1 MSYIF
6 DSSVVIE
13 NMILKFIKQ
22 NNFSIPI
29 SKLCDYERALAE
41 KLKGTEYYAGFSY
54 MDIVDFTEAYP
65 YLVGPIKDN
74 QLLIHSSDDRNNFI
88 HRLTRYFRIG
98 VRSQVIRAIEDVCA
112 DLGGTII

>member
-29 SKLCDYERALAE
+29 
-41 KLKGTEYYAGFSY
+41 
-54 MDIVDFTEAYP
+54 
-65 YLVGPIKDN
+65 KDN
-74 QLLIHSSDDRNNFI
+74 QLLIPSSDDRNNFI

-112 DLGGTII
+112 MC

>member
-29 SKLCDYERALAE
+29 
-41 KLKGTEYYAGFSY
+41 
-54 MDIVDFTEAYP
+54 
-65 YLVGPIKDN
+65 KDN
-74 QLLIHSSDDRNNFI
+74 QLLIPSSDDRNNFI

-98 VRSQVIRAIEDVCA
+98 VCSQVIRAIEDVCA
-112 DLGGTII
+112 MC

>member
-29 SKLCDYERALAE
+29 
-41 KLKGTEYYAGFSY
+41 
-54 MDIVDFTEAYP
+54 
-65 YLVGPIKDN
+65 KDN
-74 QLLIHSSDDRNNFI
+74 QLLIPSSDDRNNFI

-98 VRSQVIRAIEDVCA
+98 VRSKVIRAIEDVCA
-112 DLGGTII
+112 MC

>member
-22 NNFSIPI
+22 NNFSI
-29 SKLCDYERALAE
+29 
-41 KLKGTEYYAGFSY
+41 T
-54 MDIVDFTEAYP
+54 
-65 YLVGPIKDN
+65 IKDN
-74 QLLIHSSDDRNNFI
+74 QLLIPSSDDRNNFI

-112 DLGGTII
+112 MC

>member
-29 SKLCDYERALAE
+29 
-41 KLKGTEYYAGFSY
+41 
-54 MDIVDFTEAYP
+54 
-65 YLVGPIKDN
+65 KDN
-74 QLLIHSSDDRNNFI
+74 QLLIPSSDDRNNFI
-88 HRLTRYFRIG
+88 HRLIRYFRIG

-112 DLGGTII
+112 MC

>member
-29 SKLCDYERALAE
+29 
-41 KLKGTEYYAGFSY
+41 
-54 MDIVDFTEAYP
+54 
-65 YLVGPIKDN
+65 KDN
-74 QLLIHSSDDRNNFI
+74 QLLIPSSDDRNNFI

-98 VRSQVIRAIEDVCA
+98 VRSQVIRDIEDVCA
-112 DLGGTII
+112 MC

>member
-13 NMILKFIKQ
+13 NLILKFIKQ

-29 SKLCDYERALAE
+29 
-41 KLKGTEYYAGFSY
+41 
-54 MDIVDFTEAYP
+54 
-65 YLVGPIKDN
+65 KDN
-74 QLLIHSSDDRNNFI
+74 QLLIPSSDDRNNFI

-112 DLGGTII
+112 MC

>member
-13 NMILKFIKQ
+13 NMILIFIKQ

-29 SKLCDYERALAE
+29 
-41 KLKGTEYYAGFSY
+41 
-54 MDIVDFTEAYP
+54 
-65 YLVGPIKDN
+65 KDN
-74 QLLIHSSDDRNNFI
+74 QLLIPSSDDRNNFI

-112 DLGGTII
+112 MC

>member
-29 SKLCDYERALAE
+29 
-41 KLKGTEYYAGFSY
+41 
-54 MDIVDFTEAYP
+54 
-65 YLVGPIKDN
+65 KDN
-74 QLLIHSSDDRNNFI
+74 QLLIPSSDDRNNFI
-88 HRLTRYFRIG
+88 HQLTRYFRIG

-112 DLGGTII
+112 MC

>member
-29 SKLCDYERALAE
+29 
-41 KLKGTEYYAGFSY
+41 
-54 MDIVDFTEAYP
+54 
-65 YLVGPIKDN
+65 KDN
-74 QLLIHSSDDRNNFI
+74 QLLIPSSDDRNNFI

-98 VRSQVIRAIEDVCA
+98 VRSQVIRAIEYVCA
-112 DLGGTII
+112 MC

>member
-6 DSSVVIE
+6 DSIVVIE

-29 SKLCDYERALAE
+29 
-41 KLKGTEYYAGFSY
+41 
-54 MDIVDFTEAYP
+54 
-65 YLVGPIKDN
+65 KDN
-74 QLLIHSSDDRNNFI
+74 QLLIPSSDDRNNFI

-112 DLGGTII
+112 MC

>member
-29 SKLCDYERALAE
+29 
-41 KLKGTEYYAGFSY
+41 
-54 MDIVDFTEAYP
+54 
-65 YLVGPIKDN
+65 KDN
-74 QLLIHSSDDRNNFI
+74 QLLIPSSDDHNNFI

-112 DLGGTII
+112 MC

>member
-29 SKLCDYERALAE
+29 
-41 KLKGTEYYAGFSY
+41 
-54 MDIVDFTEAYP
+54 
-65 YLVGPIKDN
+65 KDN
-74 QLLIHSSDDRNNFI
+74 QLLIPSSDDRNNFI
-88 HRLTRYFRIG
+88 HRLTRFFRIG

-112 DLGGTII
+112 MC

>member
-29 SKLCDYERALAE
+29 
-41 KLKGTEYYAGFSY
+41 
-54 MDIVDFTEAYP
+54 
-65 YLVGPIKDN
+65 KDN
-74 QLLIHSSDDRNNFI
+74 QLLITSSDDRNNFI

-112 DLGGTII
+112 MC

>member
-29 SKLCDYERALAE
+29 
-41 KLKGTEYYAGFSY
+41 
-54 MDIVDFTEAYP
+54 
-65 YLVGPIKDN
+65 KDN
-74 QLLIHSSDDRNNFI
+74 QLLIPSSDDRNNFI
-88 HRLTRYFRIG
+88 HRLTRYFRIR

-112 DLGGTII
+112 MC

>member
-29 SKLCDYERALAE
+29 
-41 KLKGTEYYAGFSY
+41 
-54 MDIVDFTEAYP
+54 
-65 YLVGPIKDN
+65 KDN
-74 QLLIHSSDDRNNFI
+74 QLLIPSSDDRNNFI

-98 VRSQVIRAIEDVCA
+98 VRSQVIHAIEDVCA
-112 DLGGTII
+112 MC

>member
-29 SKLCDYERALAE
+29 
-41 KLKGTEYYAGFSY
+41 
-54 MDIVDFTEAYP
+54 
-65 YLVGPIKDN
+65 KDN
-74 QLLIHSSDDRNNFI
+74 QLLIPNSDDRNNFI

-112 DLGGTII
+112 MC

>member
-1 MSYIF
+1 MSYIV
-6 DSSVVIE
+6 DSSIVIG
-13 NMILKFIKQ
+13 NMILESVKQ

-29 SKLCDYERALAE
+29 RELCDHERALAE
-41 KLKGTEYYAGFSY
+41 KLKGTEYYTGFSY
-54 MDIVDFTEAYP
+54 MDIVDFTKAYP
-65 YLVGPIKDN
+65 YLAGPIKDN

-112 DLGGTII
+112 TH

>member
-29 SKLCDYERALAE
+29 
-41 KLKGTEYYAGFSY
+41 
-54 MDIVDFTEAYP
+54 
-65 YLVGPIKDN
+65 KDN
-74 QLLIHSSDDRNNFI
+74 QLLIPSSDDRNNFI

-112 DLGGTII
+112 MR

>member
-29 SKLCDYERALAE
+29 
-41 KLKGTEYYAGFSY
+41 
-54 MDIVDFTEAYP
+54 
-65 YLVGPIKDN
+65 KDN
-74 QLLIHSSDDRNNFI
+74 QLLIPSSDDRNNFI

-98 VRSQVIRAIEDVCA
+98 VRSQVIRAIEDDCA
-112 DLGGTII
+112 MC

>member
-29 SKLCDYERALAE
+29 
-41 KLKGTEYYAGFSY
+41 
-54 MDIVDFTEAYP
+54 
-65 YLVGPIKDN
+65 KDN
-74 QLLIHSSDDRNNFI
+74 QLLIPSSDDRNNFI
-88 HRLTRYFRIG
+88 HRLTRYLRIG

-112 DLGGTII
+112 MC

>member
-6 DSSVVIE
+6 DNSVVIE

-29 SKLCDYERALAE
+29 
-41 KLKGTEYYAGFSY
+41 
-54 MDIVDFTEAYP
+54 
-65 YLVGPIKDN
+65 KDN
-74 QLLIHSSDDRNNFI
+74 QLLIPSSDDRNNFI

-112 DLGGTII
+112 MC

>member
-29 SKLCDYERALAE
+29 
-41 KLKGTEYYAGFSY
+41 
-54 MDIVDFTEAYP
+54 
-65 YLVGPIKDN
+65 KDN
-74 QLLIHSSDDRNNFI
+74 QLLIPSSDDRNNFI
-88 HRLTRYFRIG
+88 HRLTRYFKIG

-112 DLGGTII
+112 MC

>member
-13 NMILKFIKQ
+13 NMMLKFIKQ

-29 SKLCDYERALAE
+29 
-41 KLKGTEYYAGFSY
+41 
-54 MDIVDFTEAYP
+54 
-65 YLVGPIKDN
+65 KDN
-74 QLLIHSSDDRNNFI
+74 QLLIPSSDDRNNFI

-112 DLGGTII
+112 MR

>member
-29 SKLCDYERALAE
+29 N
-41 KLKGTEYYAGFSY
+41 
-54 MDIVDFTEAYP
+54 
-65 YLVGPIKDN
+65 DN
-74 QLLIHSSDDRNNFI
+74 QLLIPSSDDRNNFI

-112 DLGGTII
+112 MC

>member
-29 SKLCDYERALAE
+29 
-41 KLKGTEYYAGFSY
+41 
-54 MDIVDFTEAYP
+54 
-65 YLVGPIKDN
+65 KDN
-74 QLLIHSSDDRNNFI
+74 QLLIPSSDDRNNFI
-88 HRLTRYFRIG
+88 HRLTR
-98 VRSQVIRAIEDVCA
+98 
-112 DLGGTII
+112 L